1 MKISKIY
8 EIILFTSSKQE
19 YADPIINLIDK
30 NKIYFWKKI
39 I

>member
-30 NKIYFWKKI
+30 NKIYF
-39 I
+39 